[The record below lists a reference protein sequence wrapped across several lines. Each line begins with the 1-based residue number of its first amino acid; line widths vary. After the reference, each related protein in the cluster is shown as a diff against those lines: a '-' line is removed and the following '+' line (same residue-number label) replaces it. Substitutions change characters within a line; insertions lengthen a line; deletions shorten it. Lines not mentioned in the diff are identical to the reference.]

1 MRLPPEASWL
11 QFNRRVL
18 LQTERPDF
26 PLLERM
32 RFLAIWNRNLDEFFA
47 ARIAKPFL
55 QDRWGEVHRALL
67 REARAQARWAW
78 ERYQALLEEA
88 SPKLRVLAPEDLDE
102 VDWRYFR
109 VYLAEVV
116 APRTDLIPWE
126 AASDLSHG
134 ALYFASGDYL
144 VRLPQDLPRLVPVP
158 GQEGAYVRLGALM
171 RARSDL
177 FLPKPSPLYELRVLR
192 LLESERARADWDEL
206 AQSLEGRQEGMA
218 TLLVVEE
225 GFPGTWLEGL
235 RGTLELSPEEVFLL
249 PPPLNLSLVERLVAE
264 GPKEWLFPPLK
275 PERPRG
281 FLKKPLAYLGHKD
294 LLLYHP
300 YADYVAVERFA
311 QEALSPEVVEVW
323 ATLYRIGEGNPLAEA
338 LIQAAR
344 LGKRVHVLLEGRARF
359 DELLN
364 LHWYLRFLRA
374 GVEVLPLPERKVH
387 AKALL
392 LLTQGGKGY
401 VHLGTGNYN
410 PQNGRLYTDFS
421 LFTGRLEVVQ
431 EVYAF
436 FRAMRATLPEIGLAP
451 GQPAQTLS
459 VEESFP
465 EPSLSLLRTGEAI
478 RNLLVEEIAKEAY
491 PKGRVILKFNHLTDP
506 LVLQA
511 LVQAAEAGARVDLLV
526 RSTLSF
532 LHPAFRA
539 KSLVGR
545 FLEHARVAAFRGRG
559 DWRVYLTSADAMPRN
574 FQNRFELLF
583 PLLDK
588 EVKKQV
594 LRVLR
599 RQIRDDRNSF
609 LLTPAGEERIWEG
622 RHDAQRPQGFW

>member
-1 MRLPPEASWL
+1 MHLLPEASWL

-47 ARIAKPFL
+47 ARIAKPFWEKRGS
-55 QDRWGEVHRALL
+55 QDHRALL
-67 REARAQARWAW
+67 EEAHAQARLACQ
-78 ERYQALLEEA
+78 RYQALLGEA
-88 SPKLRVLAPEDLDE
+88 HPHLQVLEPKDLDE
-102 VDWRYFR
+102 EDWLYFR

-134 ALYFASGDYL
+134 ALYFASEDYL
-144 VRLPQDLPRLVPVP
+144 VRLPQDLPRLLPVP
-158 GQEGAYVRLGALM
+158 GREGAYVRLGALM

-177 FLPKPSPLYELRVLR
+177 FLPEPSPLYELRVLR

-206 AQSLEGRQEGMA
+206 AQSLEGRQEGVA
-218 TLLVVEE
+218 TLLVAEE
-225 GFPGTWLEGL
+225 GFPEAWLEGL
-235 RGTLELSPEEVFLL
+235 RRTLELLPEEVFLL
-249 PPPLNLSLVERLVAE
+249 PPPLNLTLVERLVAE
-264 GPKEWLFPPLK
+264 GPKAWLFPPLK

-281 FLKKPLAYLGHKD
+281 FLKKPLAHLERKD

-300 YADYVAVERFA
+300 FADYAAVERFA
-311 QEALSPEVVEVW
+311 QEALSPEVTEVW
-323 ATLYRIGEGNPLAEA
+323 ATLYRIGETNPLAEA

-344 LGKRVHVLLEGRARF
+344 AGKRVHVLLEGRARF

-364 LHWYLRFLRA
+364 LHWYLHFLRA

-392 LLTQGGKGY
+392 LLTRQGKGY
-401 VHLGTGNYN
+401 AHLGTGNYN

-421 LFTGRLEVVQ
+421 LFTGRLEVVR
-431 EVYAF
+431 EVHAF
-436 FRAMRATLPEIGLAP
+436 FQAMRASLPPGGLVRGQPGQAP
-451 GQPAQTLS
+451 GLETPLKPSPA
-459 VEESFP
+459 
-465 EPSLSLLRTGEAI
+465 LSLLRTGEGI
-478 RNLLVEEIAKEAY
+478 RNLLLEEIAKEAH
-491 PKGRVILKFNHLTDP
+491 PQGRVILKFNHLTDP
-506 LVLQA
+506 MVLKA

-526 RSTLSF
+526 RSTLTL

-545 FLEHARVAAFRGRG
+545 FLEHARVAAFRGG
-559 DWRVYLTSADAMPRN
+559 GAWKVYLTSADAMPRN
-574 FQNRFELLF
+574 FQSRFELLF
-583 PLLDK
+583 PVLDK
-588 EVKKQV
+588 EAKKKV
-594 LRVLR
+594 LRVLK

-609 LLTPAGEERIWEG
+609 LLTPKGEKVLWG
-622 RHDAQRPQGFW
+622 GHHDAHRW

>member
-1 MRLPPEASWL
+1 MHLLPEASWL

-47 ARIAKPFL
+47 ARIAKPFWEKRGS
-55 QDRWGEVHRALL
+55 QDHRALL
-67 REARAQARWAW
+67 EEAHAQARLACQ
-78 ERYQALLEEA
+78 RYQALLGKAHPHLQVLE
-88 SPKLRVLAPEDLDE
+88 PKDLDE
-102 VDWRYFR
+102 EDWLYFR
-109 VYLAEVV
+109 VFLAEVV

-134 ALYFASGDYL
+134 ALYFASEDYL
-144 VRLPQDLPRLVPVP
+144 VRLPQDLPRLLPVP
-158 GQEGAYVRLGALM
+158 GREGAYVRLGALM

-177 FLPKPSPLYELRVLR
+177 FLPEPSPLYELRVLR

-206 AQSLEGRQEGMA
+206 AQSLEGRQEGVA
-218 TLLVVEE
+218 TLLVAEE
-225 GFPGTWLEGL
+225 GFPEAWLEGL
-235 RGTLELSPEEVFLL
+235 RRTLELLPEEVFLL
-249 PPPLNLSLVERLVAE
+249 PPPLNLTLVERLVAE
-264 GPKEWLFPPLK
+264 GPKAWLFPPLK

-281 FLKKPLAYLGHKD
+281 FLKKPLAHLEHKE

-300 YADYVAVERFA
+300 FADYAAVERFA
-311 QEALSPEVVEVW
+311 QEALSPEVTEVW
-323 ATLYRIGEGNPLAEA
+323 ATLYRIGETNPLAEA

-344 LGKRVHVLLEGRARF
+344 AGKRVHVLLEGRARF

-392 LLTQGGKGY
+392 LLTRQGKGY
-401 VHLGTGNYN
+401 AHLGTGNYN

-431 EVYAF
+431 EVHAF
-436 FRAMRATLPEIGLAP
+436 FQAMRASLPPGGLVRGQP
-451 GQPAQTLS
+451 GQALGLEAPL
-459 VEESFP
+459 
-465 EPSLSLLRTGEAI
+465 EPSPALSLLRTGEGI
-478 RNLLVEEIAKEAY
+478 RNLLLEEIAKEAH
-491 PKGRVILKFNHLTDP
+491 PQGRVILKFNHLTDP
-506 LVLQA
+506 TVLKA

-526 RSTLSF
+526 RSTLTL

-545 FLEHARVAAFRGRG
+545 FLEHARVAAFRGG
-559 DWRVYLTSADAMPRN
+559 GAWKVYLTSADAMPRN
-574 FQNRFELLF
+574 FQSRFELLF
-583 PLLDK
+583 PVLDK
-588 EVKKQV
+588 EAKKKV
-594 LRVLR
+594 LRVLK

-609 LLTPAGEERIWEG
+609 LLTPKGEKVLWG
-622 RHDAQRPQGFW
+622 GHHDAHRW